1 MKTLYLNSWNY
12 NSYLIIKELKKE
24 VLKRGGAVVSDW
36 RTKKEENIYIFNRMF
51 KEKYLHDIDG
61 IARMEEY
68 KTTDRPY
75 YQELKKGA
83 EEAQKN
89 YIKSK
94 KRVNNSN
101 YLHFI
106 LNDKLYYVELTD
118 NPFFDFHYSK
128 QEIKDNKTERIV
140 YCSNLEKDFMTFDYF
155 GKIGKTRIKKTALN
169 LLESLENK
177 KDCQVYKAATKR
189 YNILEV

>member
-75 YQELKKGA
+75 YQELKRGA

-106 LNDKLYYVELTD
+106 LNDKLYYVELKD
-118 NPFFDFHYSK
+118 NPFFDFFYSK
-128 QEIKDNKTERIV
+128 QEIKDNKTEYAV
-140 YCSNLEKDFMTFDYF
+140 YCRNLEKDFMAFDYY
-155 GKIGKTRIKKTALN
+155 GKVGKTRIKKTALN
-169 LLESLENK
+169 LLESLETK
-177 KDCQVYKAATKR
+177 KDCQVYKTMPRK

>member
-36 RTKKEENIYIFNRMF
+36 RTKKEESVYIFNRMF

-61 IARMEEY
+61 IARMEKY

-75 YQELKKGA
+75 YQELKRGA

-101 YLHFI
+101 YLEFL
-106 LNDKLYYVELTD
+106 LNGKLYYVELKD
-118 NPFFDFHYSK
+118 NPFFEFFYSK
-128 QEIKDNKTERIV
+128 QEITDNKTKYKV
-140 YCSNLEKDFMTFDYF
+140 YCNNLEKDFMTFDYF
-155 GKIGKTRIKKTALN
+155 GKVGKNRIKKTALN
-169 LLESLENK
+169 LLEALENK
-177 KDCQVYKAATKR
+177 KDCQVYEEMTTT